1 MSAEQ
6 HGTEGGR
13 RTSAPAGQIARAPR
27 STRGNGR
34 RIVAMAAGALV
45 LTGGGLVMAGC
56 GAEQV
61 NNAASTAPDGV
72 ETFTSGDTAVNVKL
86 GPKFVISLPETAGT
100 GYQWKPS
107 GGSAAGV
114 YVDLFDD
121 AFIPDNPDLAGSS
134 GVRNFT
140 YDTAKAGSG
149 TLTFE
154 LLPPG
159 STKAENT
166 ETFNV
171 TVQ

>member
-1 MSAEQ
+1 MSMS
-6 HGTEGGR
+6 TLTMSGGR
-13 RTSAPAGQIARAPR
+13 RAL
-27 STRGNGR
+27 
-34 RIVAMAAGALV
+34 ALV
-45 LTGGGLVMAGC
+45 ASALALTGGGLVLAGC

-72 ETFTSGDTAVNVKL
+72 ETFTSGDTAVNVTL
-86 GPKFVISLPETAGT
+86 GSKFVISLPETAGT

-107 GGSAAGV
+107 GGTAVGI

-121 AFIPDNPDLAGSS
+121 AFVADNPDLAGSS

-159 STKAENT
+159 STKPDNT
-166 ETFNV
+166 ESFDV
-171 TVQ
+171 TVAG

>member
-1 MSAEQ
+1 MSTYAN
-6 HGTEGGR
+6 GTG
-13 RTSAPAGQIARAPR
+13 RAPR
-27 STRGNGR
+27 GTRGTR
-34 RIVAMAAGALV
+34 RARGMRTLAAVTGGALL
-45 LTGGGLVMAGC
+45 LTTGGLVLAGC

-72 ETFTSGDTAVNVKL
+72 KTFTSGDTAVSVTL
-86 GPKFVISLPETAGT
+86 GSKFVISLPETAGT

-107 GGSAAGV
+107 GGTAAGI

-121 AFIPDNPDLAGSS
+121 AFVADNPDLAGSS

-159 STKAENT
+159 STKPDNT
-166 ETFNV
+166 ESFDV
-171 TVQ
+171 TVK

>member
-1 MSAEQ
+1 M
-6 HGTEGGR
+6 
-13 RTSAPAGQIARAPR
+13 RTPRIAAL
-27 STRGNGR
+27 G
-34 RIVAMAAGALV
+34 AAALV
-45 LTGGGLVMAGC
+45 VTAGGLVATGC
-56 GAEQV
+56 GDEQV

-72 ETFTSGDTAVNVKL
+72 ETFTSGDTQVNVKL
-86 GPKFVISLPETAGT
+86 GPRFVISLPETAGT

-121 AFIPDNPDLAGSS
+121 AFVPDNPDMPGSS

-159 STKAENT
+159 STTPDNT
-166 ETFNV
+166 ETFDV
-171 TVQ
+171 TVAEG

>member
-1 MSAEQ
+1 MSELTDSEGLHDAGRSGARRGR
-6 HGTEGGR
+6 GT
-13 RTSAPAGQIARAPR
+13 SILRA
-27 STRGNGR
+27 TAL
-34 RIVAMAAGALV
+34 VAGALV
-45 LTGGGLVMAGC
+45 LTGGGLVLAGC

-86 GPKFVISLPETAGT
+86 GAKFVISLPETAGT
-100 GYQWKPS
+100 GYEWKPS

-121 AFIPDNPDLAGSS
+121 AFVADNPDLAGSS

-159 STKAENT
+159 SKKPENT
-166 ETFNV
+166 ETFDV
-171 TVQ
+171 TVSG

>member
-1 MSAEQ
+1 M
-6 HGTEGGR
+6 
-13 RTSAPAGQIARAPR
+13 RTPRIAAL
-27 STRGNGR
+27 G
-34 RIVAMAAGALV
+34 AAALLV
-45 LTGGGLVMAGC
+45 TAGGLVATGC
-56 GAEQV
+56 GDEQV

-72 ETFTSGDTAVNVKL
+72 ETFTSGDTQVNVKL
-86 GPKFVISLPETAGT
+86 GPRFVISLPETAGT

-121 AFIPDNPDLAGSS
+121 AFVPDNPDMPGSS

-159 STKAENT
+159 STTPDNT
-166 ETFNV
+166 ETFDV
-171 TVQ
+171 TVAEG

>member
-1 MSAEQ
+1 M
-6 HGTEGGR
+6 
-13 RTSAPAGQIARAPR
+13 RTPRIAAL
-27 STRGNGR
+27 G
-34 RIVAMAAGALV
+34 AAALLV
-45 LTGGGLVMAGC
+45 TAGGLVATGC
-56 GAEQV
+56 GDEQV

-72 ETFTSGDTAVNVKL
+72 ETFISGDTQVNVKL
-86 GPKFVISLPETAGT
+86 GPRFVISLPETAGT

-121 AFIPDNPDLAGSS
+121 AFVPDNPDMPGSS

-159 STKAENT
+159 STTPDNT
-166 ETFNV
+166 ETFDV
-171 TVQ
+171 TVAEG

>member
-1 MSAEQ
+1 M
-6 HGTEGGR
+6 
-13 RTSAPAGQIARAPR
+13 RTPRIAAL
-27 STRGNGR
+27 G
-34 RIVAMAAGALV
+34 AAALLV
-45 LTGGGLVMAGC
+45 TAGGLVATGC
-56 GAEQV
+56 GDEQV

-72 ETFTSGDTAVNVKL
+72 ETFTSGDTQVNVKL
-86 GPKFVISLPETAGT
+86 GPRFVISLPETAGT

-121 AFIPDNPDLAGSS
+121 AFVPDNPDAVGSS

-140 YDTAKAGSG
+140 YDTAKTGSG
-149 TLTFE
+149 TLEFE

-159 STKAENT
+159 SSTPDNT

-171 TVQ
+171 TVAEG

>member
-1 MSAEQ
+1 MSEL
-6 HGTEGGR
+6 TDSEGLHDAGR
-13 RTSAPAGQIARAPR
+13 SGARRGPGARTLRATAFASA
-27 STRGNGR
+27 
-34 RIVAMAAGALV
+34 ALL
-45 LTGGGLVMAGC
+45 LTTGGLVLAGC
-56 GAEQV
+56 GSEQV
-61 NNAASTAPDGV
+61 NNAASTAPDGM

-86 GPKFVISLPETAGT
+86 GAKFVISLPETAGT

-107 GGSAAGV
+107 GGTAAGI

-149 TLTFE
+149 SLTFE

-159 STKAENT
+159 STTPENT
-166 ETFNV
+166 EDFDV
-171 TVQ
+171 TVAG